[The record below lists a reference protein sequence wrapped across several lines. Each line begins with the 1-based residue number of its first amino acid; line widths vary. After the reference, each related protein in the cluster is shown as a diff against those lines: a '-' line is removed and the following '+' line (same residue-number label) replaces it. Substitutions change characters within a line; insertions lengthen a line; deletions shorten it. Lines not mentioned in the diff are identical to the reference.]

1 MTSAASLAEMRENGY
16 RRELGD
22 GLVLRW
28 TTPEDAERVVDL
40 YARVF
45 RPKADAPPNPHI
57 PLWTRDMFSGRH
69 PHIGPRDFAVVEDTR
84 GGELIASTCLLRYSV
99 EYEGI
104 RIPFGRP
111 EVVATLPEYRRRG
124 LIRAIF
130 ELIHARSDAGGDLLQ
145 GITGISYYYRQFG
158 YEYAA
163 GLTDEALTVYFPAVP
178 DLKKDE
184 TEAYTLRDATVEDIL
199 LLRRLYERE
208 RAPFALT
215 TVISEDYLRWVLTGM
230 NPDALERWRIKIISD
245 VAGRPVGYVT
255 HMPGRWG
262 AAMSVDFLATEQGT
276 PLVSVM
282 PSVLRG
288 LRALA
293 ETTRPIRPENAKP
306 AGAINF
312 RMPHGHPVFGALG
325 DVHAVESK
333 FTYAWYLRA
342 PDLPALIR
350 HIAPALERR
359 LEESP
364 QSGYSGE
371 LTLNFYRGG
380 LRLVFDAG
388 RLVTAQDWRVPLWG
402 EWKAGFPPLVFL
414 KLLCGYRSLD
424 ELRDAYPDVSAE
436 GDAAAVLEA
445 IFPKRPSQLVPL
457 D

>member
-1 MTSAASLAEMRENGY
+1 MATSVAEMRENTY

-28 TTPEDAERVVDL
+28 TTPEDAERVVEL

-69 PHIGPRDFAVVEDTR
+69 PHIGPRDFAVVEDTHT
-84 GGELIASTCLLRYSV
+84 GELIASTCLLRYTV

-104 RIPFGRP
+104 RLPFGRP
-111 EVVATLPEYRRRG
+111 EVVATLPEHRRRG

-130 ELIHARSDAGGDLLQ
+130 ELIHAKSDASGDLMQ

-163 GLTDEALTVYFPAVP
+163 SLEDDALTVYFAAIPE
-178 DLKKDE
+178 LKQDE
-184 TEAYTLRDATVEDIL
+184 AEPYTLRDATVEDIP
-199 LLRRLYERE
+199 LLRRLHDRE
-208 RAPFALT
+208 RAPFAMS
-215 TVISEDYLRWVLTGM
+215 TVVTEDYWRWVMTGM
-230 NPDALERWRIKIISD
+230 NPDALERWRAKMIVDI
-245 VAGRPVGYVT
+245 AGRPVGYLI

-262 AAMSVDFLATEQGT
+262 SAISVDLLATEHGT
-276 PLVSVM
+276 PLVSVT

-288 LRALA
+288 LRALS
-293 ETTRPIRPENAKP
+293 ETTRPIRPEIAKP
-306 AGAINF
+306 PAAITF
-312 RMPHGHPVFGALG
+312 RMPREHPIYGALG
-325 DVHAVESK
+325 DIHAAK
-333 FTYAWYLRA
+333 KRPYAWYLRT

-359 LEESP
+359 LAESP
-364 QSGYSGE
+364 QSGYTGE

-380 LRLVFDAG
+380 LRLVFANG
-388 RLVTAQDWRVPLWG
+388 KLVTAEDWQVPLWG

-424 ELRDAYPDVSAE
+424 ELRDEYPDVSAE
-436 GDAAAVLEA
+436 GDAAAVLQA
-445 IFPKRPSQLVPL
+445 IFPKRPTLLIPL